1 MAAQYQSRAVSPE
14 SAPAIGAASVLRI
27 LVVDDE
33 PGICQ
38 LLREALTRY
47 GHHVAA
53 FSRAEEAIAGAAEE
67 DYAVVLLDVMMPG
80 MDGQQTLASLRA
92 HLPRATFVM
101 MTGYPDSE
109 LAASCLDDGAMLC
122 LPKPV
127 RIANLLDLIASIVAE
142 RNPYASAG

>member
-14 SAPAIGAASVLRI
+14 SAPAVDAASVLHI

-38 LLREALTRY
+38 LLREALTRH

-109 LAASCLDDGAMLC
+109 LATSCLDDGAMLC

-127 RIANLLDLIASIVAE
+127 RISGLLDLIAGIAAE
-142 RNPYASAG
+142 RHPYGAAG